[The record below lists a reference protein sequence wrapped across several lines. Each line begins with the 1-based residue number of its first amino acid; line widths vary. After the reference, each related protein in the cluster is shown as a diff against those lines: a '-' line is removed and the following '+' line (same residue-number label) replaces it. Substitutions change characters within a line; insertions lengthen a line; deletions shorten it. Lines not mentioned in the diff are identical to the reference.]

1 MEDSSLMMTSS
12 SPTRGQIERALAQRI
27 QALYREKLGH
37 RLEKVTCQFFD
48 EKLAIIL
55 EKSTTHAEQL
65 LLATEQGELAIKL
78 RWQIDMAIKPQIKT
92 MIEEIAGI
100 SVIALLSDTALE
112 SGFSG
117 LLAVLSSPPPV
128 RDPASIPKIRKEKT
142 VEVDE

>member
-1 MEDSSLMMTSS
+1 MTSS

-65 LLATEQGELAIKL
+65 LLATEQKELAVKL

-128 RDPASIPKIRKEKT
+128 RDPASIPKIRREKT
-142 VEVDE
+142 LEVDE

>member
-1 MEDSSLMMTSS
+1 MMTSS

-65 LLATEQGELAIKL
+65 LLATEQKELAVKL

-128 RDPASIPKIRKEKT
+128 RDPASIPKIRREKT
-142 VEVDE
+142 LEVDE

>member
-1 MEDSSLMMTSS
+1 MTSS

-65 LLATEQGELAIKL
+65 LLATEQKELAVKL

-128 RDPASIPKIRKEKT
+128 RDPASIPKIRKEKI

>member
-1 MEDSSLMMTSS
+1 MEDRSLMMTSS

-65 LLATEQGELAIKL
+65 LLATEQGELAVKL
-78 RWQIDMAIKPQIKT
+78 RWQIDMAIKPQIKA

-100 SVIALLSDTALE
+100 SVVALLSDTALE

-117 LLAVLSSPPPV
+117 LLAILSSPPPV
-128 RDPASIPKIRKEKT
+128 RDPASIPKIRKERA
-142 VEVDE
+142 VEVDK

>member
-12 SPTRGQIERALAQRI
+12 SPTRGQVERALAQRI

-65 LLATEQGELAIKL
+65 LLSTEQGELAVKL
-78 RWQIDMAIKPQIKT
+78 RWQIDMAIKPQIKA

-117 LLAVLSSPPPV
+117 LLAILSSPPPV
-128 RDPASIPKIRKEKT
+128 RDPASIPKIRKERAL
-142 VEVDE
+142 EVDK

>member
-65 LLATEQGELAIKL
+65 LLATDQGELAVKL

-100 SVIALLSDTALE
+100 SVVALLSDTALE

-117 LLAVLSSPPPV
+117 LLAILSSPPPV
-128 RDPASIPKIRKEKT
+128 RDPASIPKIRKERA
-142 VEVDE
+142 VEVDK

>member
-1 MEDSSLMMTSS
+1 MEDRRPTMTSS
-12 SPTRGQIERALAQRI
+12 IPTRGQIERSLAQRI

-55 EKSTTHAEQL
+55 ENSTTHAEQL
-65 LLATEQGELAIKL
+65 LLASEQEELAAKL
-78 RWQIDMAIKPQIKT
+78 RCQIDMAIKPQIKAL
-92 MIEEIAGI
+92 IEEIAGI
-100 SVIALLSDTALE
+100 SVVALLSDTAIE

-117 LLAVLSSPPPV
+117 LLAVLNSPPPV

-142 VEVDE
+142 AEVDS